1 MTPAVYRLRRPP
13 RTLPSRPSGSFST
26 SSAHTDGQSCGQT
39 EGWNSLIGAGLTAS
53 VRDDVHDVVANP
65 VAQPPAPL
73 AGYRAVRRSHVRS
86 KAAMC
91 RPLSLLTLVLGLTLA
106 GAAAAQ
112 QDRAAIVDEAVR
124 AAEQAQAADKERVKR
139 MSEQAAAAA
148 NAAPSGTEAV
158 GSAAPP
164 ATTAPPPAPPLPQ
177 PAPAPK
183 LSLRDLLD
191 RQVRDRNG
199 EPVGQVRDVVVDAA
213 GTGALVLVETGDGQA
228 KAVNAARLLAAPDK
242 ADGFRVDLDR
252 TGIAALPTFRREGEA
267 WRMAE

>member
-1 MTPAVYRLRRPP
+1 MP
-13 RTLPSRPSGSFST
+13 
-26 SSAHTDGQSCGQT
+26 
-39 EGWNSLIGAGLTAS
+39 
-53 VRDDVHDVVANP
+53 
-65 VAQPPAPL
+65 
-73 AGYRAVRRSHVRS
+73 
-86 KAAMC
+86 

-106 GAAAAQ
+106 GVAAAQ

-164 ATTAPPPAPPLPQ
+164 ATTAARLAQPDPAR
-177 PAPAPK
+177 K

-242 ADGFRVDLDR
+242 ADGYRVDLDR
-252 TGIAALPTFRREGEA
+252 TGIAALPTFRRDGEG

>member
-1 MTPAVYRLRRPP
+1 MRRP
-13 RTLPSRPSGSFST
+13 
-26 SSAHTDGQSCGQT
+26 
-39 EGWNSLIGAGLTAS
+39 
-53 VRDDVHDVVANP
+53 
-65 VAQPPAPL
+65 L
-73 AGYRAVRRSHVRS
+73 A
-86 KAAMC
+86 
-91 RPLSLLTLVLGLTLA
+91 LLTLALSLALA
-106 GAAAAQ
+106 GSAAAQ

-124 AAEQAQAADKERVKR
+124 AAEQAQAADKDRVKR

-148 NAAPSGTEAV
+148 NAAPTGTEAI

-164 ATTAPPPAPPLPQ
+164 ATTTARLAQPDPAR
-177 PAPAPK
+177 K

-191 RQVRDRNG
+191 RPVRDKGG
-199 EPVGQVRDVVVDAA
+199 EPVGQVRDIVVDAD

-242 ADGFRVDLDR
+242 ADGYQVDLDR

>member
-1 MTPAVYRLRRPP
+1 MR
-13 RTLPSRPSGSFST
+13 
-26 SSAHTDGQSCGQT
+26 
-39 EGWNSLIGAGLTAS
+39 
-53 VRDDVHDVVANP
+53 
-65 VAQPPAPL
+65 
-73 AGYRAVRRSHVRS
+73 
-86 KAAMC
+86 
-91 RPLSLLTLVLGLTLA
+91 RPLSLPALVLGLTLA

-124 AAEQAQAADKERVKR
+124 AADKERVKR

-164 ATTAPPPAPPLPQ
+164 ATTAARLAQPDPAR
-177 PAPAPK
+177 K

-213 GTGALVLVETGDGQA
+213 GT
-228 KAVNAARLLAAPDK
+228 
-242 ADGFRVDLDR
+242 
-252 TGIAALPTFRREGEA
+252 
-267 WRMAE
+267 